1 MKINWEV
8 RFKSKTFWV
17 SLLSFVL
24 LLITQVLYIFNIKFD
39 GPYWFGVLA
48 PIIDTIFGILTLL
61 GIVVDHTTK
70 GIDDTKQALSYTE
83 PRSDSDVNTVLDYV
97 NSIKTE
103 EVPECNSETIEK

>member
-8 RFKSKTFWV
+8 RFKSKTFWI

-24 LLITQVLYIFNIKFD
+24 LLITQFLFIFDIKFD
-39 GPYWFGVLA
+39 GPYWFSVLA

-83 PRSDSDVNTVLDYV
+83 PRSDEDVQTVLDYV
-97 NSIKTE
+97 HTVSDQE
-103 EVPECNSETIEK
+103 RSE